1 MYAPPQH
8 SFKREKPEQYILHD
22 SIATKCKYKPKQSM
36 LVEATTLP
44 PRREKK
50 ETVFWR
56 TGNRLSLGVNDVLV

>member
-1 MYAPPQH
+1 MH
-8 SFKREKPEQYILHD
+8 LLNTSLRERSQKQYILYD
-22 SIATKCKYKPKQSM
+22 SIAIKCKYKLKQSM

-56 TGNRLSLGVNDVLV
+56 TSNSLSLDVNDALV